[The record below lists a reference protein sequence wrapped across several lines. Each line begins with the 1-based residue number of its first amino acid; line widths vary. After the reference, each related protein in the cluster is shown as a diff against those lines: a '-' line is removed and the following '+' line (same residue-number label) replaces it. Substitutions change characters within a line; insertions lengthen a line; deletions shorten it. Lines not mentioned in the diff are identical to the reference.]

1 MSEKSVMKIYRLS
14 EKENEEF
21 KRKAKAAS
29 MPEAQLI
36 RLLIKGYRPPVDPGE
51 EFHRDM
57 NELLKVAEGLH
68 DLARRSRDE
77 DVKEE
82 LKKTSK
88 ELRHLRM
95 QLQEKHLKGEKV
107 NIKWQ

>member
-14 EKENEEF
+14 QEENEEF
-21 KRKAKAAS
+21 KRKVKAAS

-36 RLLIKGYRPPVDPGE
+36 RLLIKGYRPPNAPGD
-51 EFHRDM
+51 EFHDDM
-57 NELLKVAEGLH
+57 NKLLKAAEELR
-68 DLARRSRDE
+68 DIARRSRDE
-77 DVKEE
+77 DVKEP
-82 LKKTSK
+82 LKEASK

-95 QLQEKHLKGEKV
+95 QLQEKYLKGERI

>member
-1 MSEKSVMKIYRLS
+1 MRNYRREFVMTEEEALDLKVKAEKACMSESR
-14 EKENEEF
+14 
-21 KRKAKAAS
+21 
-29 MPEAQLI
+29 LI

-82 LKKTSK
+82 LKKNSK

-95 QLQEKHLKGEKV
+95 QLQEKYLKGEKV